1 MLSFTVSDLLEKNL
15 EANASRV
22 ALIIKDQSLT
32 YGELANSVDQTAAY
46 LHLAGIVLGDR
57 VGIHLPKSIDEVV
70 ATFAVARIGA
80 VFVNI
85 NYQWVAHQLEY
96 IVRDC
101 GIRALFTDTRRA
113 GQIAQTPLADAMDR
127 IIVRGAAP
135 RHPKIVAWDEIPDS
149 GILPPNPSIDADLA
163 ALLYTSGSTGNPKGV
178 MFSHRNIIL
187 GARSVAKYLK
197 NSPEDRIL
205 SLLPLSFDYG
215 LNQIMTMF
223 LVGGSVVLQPVS
235 LPAEIAKTVAANQVT
250 GVALVAPSWV
260 QLVRFLEDAPMT
272 FPSLR
277 YITNSGGK
285 IPLRILEAMPRMFTG
300 ADIFL
305 MYGLTEAFRS
315 TYLPPDLFLSKMG
328 SIGRA
333 IPNTDIF
340 VVDAKTGLCGP
351 GQQGELIH
359 RGGLIS
365 LGYWNNQAATDE
377 KLKVNDHLRAIIGEE
392 KVLHSGDTVR
402 IDDDGCLWFV
412 GRADAMIKCSGF
424 RLSPTEVEEILSSY
438 PDVAEAVAFGVDDEE
453 LGQVVHVAVTGH
465 NAAAV
470 NRDALHRFCLENMP
484 KYMVPRK
491 IHVHQNTMPRTVNGK
506 IDRQR
511 VIAEC
516 AAQDK

>member
-1 MLSFTVSDLLEKNL
+1 MLGFTVSDLLEKNL

-32 YGELANSVDQTAAY
+32 YGELANRVNQTAAY
-46 LHLAGIVLGDR
+46 LHLAGIVRGDR

-113 GQIAQTPLADAMDR
+113 GQIAQTPLSDAIDR
-127 IIVRGAAP
+127 IIVRGSAP
-135 RHPKIVAWDEIPDS
+135 PLPNMVAWDGLTDS
-149 GILPPNPSIDADLA
+149 GILPPCPSIDADLA

-187 GARSVAKYLK
+187 GARSVAKYLR

-223 LVGGSVVLQPVS
+223 LVGGAVVLQPVS
-235 LPAEIAKTVAANQVT
+235 LPAEIAKTVAAKQVT

-260 QLVRFLEDAPMT
+260 QLVRYLQDAPME
-272 FPSLR
+272 FPALR

-285 IPLRILEAMPRMFTG
+285 IPLRTLEAMPGIFPNV
-300 ADIFL
+300 DIYL

-315 TYLPPDLFLSKMG
+315 TYLPPELFSSKMG
-328 SIGRA
+328 SIGKA
-333 IPNTDIF
+333 IPNTEIF
-340 VVDAKTGLCGP
+340 VVDPERGLCRP
-351 GQQGELIH
+351 GEQGELVH

-377 KLKVNDHLRAIIGEE
+377 KIRVNEHLRSIIGEE

-412 GRADAMIKCSGF
+412 GRADSMIKCSGF
-424 RLSPTEVEEILSSY
+424 RLSPNEVEEILSSY
-438 PDVAEAVAFGVDDEE
+438 PDIAEAVAFGVDDEE
-453 LGQVVHVAVTGH
+453 LGQVVHAAVTGH
-465 NAAAV
+465 NDAAV
-470 NRDALHRFCLENMP
+470 NRDALHRFCLVNMP

-491 IHVHQNTMPRTVNGK
+491 IHVHQKTMPRTANGK
-506 IDRQR
+506 IDRQQ